1 MTKKDIL
8 YIVAIAIVV
17 VVSLGYCYLL
27 DVDLN
32 SQVRQLKDD
41 NKALVDRVE
50 ALEVYAHVTDLKLEK
65 RIEDAEGNIKYLEDK
80 DKYLDKE

>member
-65 RIEDAEGNIKYLEDK
+65 RIEDAEGNIKYL
-80 DKYLDKE
+80 DKE

>member
-8 YIVAIAIVV
+8 YIVILVV
-17 VVSLGYCYLL
+17 CVGVQWAFTDFVGNES
-27 DVDLN
+27 DA
-32 SQVRQLKDD
+32 QIRQLKEE
-41 NKALVDRVE
+41 NKTLVDRVE

-65 RIEDAEGNIKYLEDK
+65 RIENAEGNIKYLEDK

>member
-1 MTKKDIL
+1 MTKKDIV
-8 YIVAIAIVV
+8 YIVILVV
-17 VVSLGYCYLL
+17 CVGLL
-27 DVDLN
+27 WSFANFVGNEADM
-32 SQVRQLKDD
+32 QIQQLKAD
-41 NKALVDRVE
+41 NKTLTDRLE

>member
-1 MTKKDIL
+1 MTKKDIF
-8 YIVAIAIVV
+8 YIVAIAVV
-17 VVSLGYCYLL
+17 LVASVGYCYLL

-80 DKYLDKE
+80 DKYQ

>member
-1 MTKKDIL
+1 MTKKDL
-8 YIVAIAIVV
+8 VYIVAIAIVV

-32 SQVRQLKDD
+32 SQVRQLKDE

-65 RIEDAEGNIKYLEDK
+65 RIETAEGNIKYLEDK

>member
-1 MTKKDIL
+1 MTKKDLL
-8 YIVAIAIVV
+8 YIVILVV
-17 VVSLGYCYLL
+17 CVGFVWSFANFVGNES
-27 DVDLN
+27 DMKI
-32 SQVRQLKDD
+32 QQLKAE